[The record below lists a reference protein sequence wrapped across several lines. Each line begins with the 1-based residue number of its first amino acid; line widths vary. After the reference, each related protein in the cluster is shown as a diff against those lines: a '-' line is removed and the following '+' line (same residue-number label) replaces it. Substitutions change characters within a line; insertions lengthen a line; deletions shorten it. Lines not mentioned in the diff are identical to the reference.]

1 MPTGKITPLYAE
13 TRVLLGL
20 VGAGEEQIS
29 PSNFLPKGSQYK
41 EALVQLTESDCLS
54 ETLKGKRYK
63 KYSLTSQGK
72 QKLAENLAN
81 PELTFFSVLGPKT
94 TNALLKVFRKQAV
107 GTSASTHSES
117 VNVNINGNGHPI
129 SSYEDFSEITLKTY
143 EQLNDAYQFED
154 LVPIYRIRRTIGK
167 QVSREQFNDWLLEMQ
182 ANDQLQLIGGE
193 MPELTPDK
201 AEDSIK
207 TSLGGIRYY
216 AKRL

>member
-1 MPTGKITPLYAE
+1 MATPKTTPLYAE

-20 VGAGEEQIS
+20 LGTEEEQVS
-29 PSNFLPKGSQYK
+29 AYKFLPKGTQYK
-41 EALVQLTESDCLS
+41 QILTQLVEEDYLS

-72 QKLAENLAN
+72 QKLAENLSD
-81 PELTFFSVLGPKT
+81 PELAFFSVLGPKT
-94 TNALLKVFRKQAV
+94 TNALLKMFRDRKG
-107 GTSASTHSES
+107 GTATLYHVASNNGNT
-117 VNVNINGNGHPI
+117 NGNGHTI
-129 SSYEDFSEITLKTY
+129 SSYEDFSDIAIKTY

-154 LVPIYRIRRTIGK
+154 LVPIYRMRRTIGE
-167 QVSREQFNDWLLEMQ
+167 QVSRSQFDEWLLEMQ
-182 ANDQLQLIGGE
+182 TNDKLQLIGGE